1 MMLNVK
7 PDQRVNRKLQDKRT
21 TESNGVDITCL
32 NLKRESE
39 DNGIESTR
47 LGSGVSSMVID
58 IYIIAIASDPT
69 NTAHILLRATQFPN
83 RKKIPSTEVLK
94 LLARKL

>member
-69 NTAHILLRATQFPN
+69 NILLRATQFPN